1 MVYAQVWVQNSQGE
15 EFIELEMEKAEKREN
30 KMEKVFR
37 HRRFCFC
44 FLDFVDLASKGGS
57 IRRVLVLDS
66 RVNYLLFKRNEI
78 KRKKIKKR
86 NKVVALGNVTMRS
99 SI

>member
-37 HRRFCFC
+37 HRR
-44 FLDFVDLASKGGS
+44 
-57 IRRVLVLDS
+57 
-66 RVNYLLFKRNEI
+66 LLSLI
-78 KRKKIKKR
+78 HI
-86 NKVVALGNVTMRS
+86 
-99 SI
+99 